1 MTRRDQELLD
11 KQFGWLN
18 RSSAKAFL
26 ALSVASAII
35 VCLLLASAGIA

>member
-11 KQFGWLN
+11 KQFWWLN

-26 ALSVASAII
+26 ALSIVSAII
-35 VCLLLASAGIA
+35 ICLLLGTAGIT